1 MARNVGNFVWAAT
14 MHVAMSPFTPTK
26 LIRRTL
32 MKMLGVNIPNS
43 SYVAAGTIIG
53 SDKIEI
59 GERVGVN
66 IGCHLDGAAAVTLEE
81 NVRLGSRVTILTG
94 THDIEPDVIRR
105 DLSKKTIPMPVR
117 IGRGSWI
124 CANVTILP
132 GVQIGEGCVVA
143 AGSVVTKSLEA
154 NGLYAGVP
162 ARLIRQLPVGPGE
175 TSAGTAALAD
185 HIFA

>member
-1 MARNVGNFVWAAT
+1 MGSAAQTRQWGGKLARNVGNFVWAAT

-66 IGCHLDGAAAVTLEE
+66 IGCHL
-81 NVRLGSRVTILTG
+81 GS
-94 THDIEPDVIRR
+94 
-105 DLSKKTIPMPVR
+105 
-117 IGRGSWI
+117 
-124 CANVTILP
+124 
-132 GVQIGEGCVVA
+132 
-143 AGSVVTKSLEA
+143 GSVICSRSAV
-154 NGLYAGVP
+154 VP
-162 ARLIRQLPVGPGE
+162 
-175 TSAGTAALAD
+175 
-185 HIFA
+185 